1 MRCGLGRGRP
11 YGSVPSGSTGAPP
24 PRAILPTVRELRAL
38 VYADPSDRR
47 ELEALLERL
56 AGAVGGDRV
65 LSEAVA
71 GFIADVRRDGDAALV
86 GHMRTFSD
94 PGFEESMLR
103 VPAQALRAA
112 ADRIAQELRAAME
125 RAIDH
130 VRRYQEHITPE
141 PPLAAEIDGARLGLR
156 FKPVGS
162 AGLLV
167 PGGRAAY
174 PSTLIM
180 LAVPAQV
187 AGVGRVCLATPPP
200 DADRGAGA
208 GGIDDSVLAAAHLLG
223 IDEVYCIGGSHAV
236 AALACGTGIVAAV
249 DFIAGPGSVYVQEA
263 KRQLFGTV
271 GVDGLYGP
279 SEIAILADGS
289 VAPAWIAAD
298 VLAQL
303 EHDPGAAFVVS
314 AHAGVLDR
322 VRSALKQQ
330 IAERGRQE
338 AIERGLYEF
347 TAFVLAADDEEACA
361 IMNRIAPEHAVL
373 AVADPHAVLDRVHC
387 AGAYFLGGAPVASG
401 DYYAGPSHCLP
412 TGSTARF
419 SSGCSVY
426 TFLRRS
432 SLEEYPIGMDRR
444 AIDDIAALAEAE
456 GLDAHAASVRIR
468 GD

>member
-1 MRCGLGRGRP
+1 M
-11 YGSVPSGSTGAPP
+11 
-24 PRAILPTVRELRAL
+24 RELRAL
-38 VYADPSDRR
+38 VYADPNDRR
-47 ELEALLERL
+47 RMEALLDRL
-56 AGAVGGDRV
+56 AGAVGGDRE
-65 LSEAVA
+65 LSGAVA

-86 GHMRTFSD
+86 AHMRAFSD
-94 PGFEESMLR
+94 PGFDESMLR
-103 VPAQALRAA
+103 VPARALRAA
-112 ADRIAQELRAAME
+112 ADRVEPELRAAME

-130 VRRYQEHITPE
+130 VRRYQEHIAPA
-141 PPLAAEIDGARLGLR
+141 PPPPAEIDGARLGLR
-156 FKPVGS
+156 LEAVGS
-162 AGLLV
+162 VGLLV

-187 AGVGRVCLATPPP
+187 AGVERICVATPPP
-200 DADRGAGA
+200 DSDRGAA
-208 GGIDDSVLAAAHLLG
+208 KRAIDDSVLAAAHLLG
-223 IDEVYCIGGSHAV
+223 IGEVYCIGGSHAV
-236 AALACGTGIVAAV
+236 AALACGTPTVPAV
-249 DFIAGPGSVYVQEA
+249 DFVAGPGSVYVQEA

-279 SEIAILADGS
+279 SEIAILADRS
-289 VAPAWIAAD
+289 ADPAWIAAD

-314 AHAGVLDR
+314 ADPGVLDR
-322 VRSALKQQ
+322 VRFALERQ
-330 IAERGRQE
+330 IHERGRQE
-338 AIERGLYEF
+338 AIERGLREF
-347 TAFVLAADDEEACA
+347 TAFVLAADGDEACA

-373 AVADPHAVLDRVHC
+373 AVADPHAVLDRVHH

-426 TFLRRS
+426 TFLRRA
-432 SLEEYPIGMDRR
+432 SLEEYPNGMTRQ
-444 AIDDIAALAEAE
+444 AIDDIAVLAEAE
-456 GLDAHAASVRIR
+456 GLDAHAASVRMR

>member
-1 MRCGLGRGRP
+1 MGR
-11 YGSVPSGSTGAPP
+11 
-24 PRAILPTVRELRAL
+24 LRAL
-38 VYADPSDRR
+38 VYADPSDRHV
-47 ELEALLERL
+47 LQALLERR
-56 AGAVGGDRV
+56 AGAVGGDRS

-71 GFIADVRRDGDAALV
+71 GFVAAVRRDGDAALV
-86 GHMRTFSD
+86 AHMRSFSD
-94 PGFEESMLR
+94 PAFDASMLR
-103 VPAQALRAA
+103 VPSHAVRAA
-112 ADRIAQELRAAME
+112 ADRIAPELRAAMQ

-130 VRRYQEHITPE
+130 VRRYQEHIAPAA
-141 PPLAAEIDGARLGLR
+141 PPAAEIGGARLGLR
-156 FKPVGS
+156 VEPVGS
-162 AGLLV
+162 TGLLV

-187 AGVGRVCLATPPP
+187 AGVERICVATPPP
-200 DADRGAGA
+200 DVEREAGT
-208 GGIDDSVLAAAHLLG
+208 GRRGIDDSVLAAACLLG

-236 AALACGTGIVAAV
+236 AALACGTQTVAAV
-249 DFIAGPGSVYVQEA
+249 DFLAGPGSVYVQEA

-279 SEIAILADGS
+279 SEIAVLADRS
-289 VAPAWIAAD
+289 ADPAWIAAD

-314 AHAGVLDR
+314 AHAGVLNR
-322 VRSALKQQ
+322 VLAALERQMR
-330 IAERGRQE
+330 ERGRQA
-338 AIERGLYEF
+338 AIERGLREF
-347 TAFVLAADDEEACA
+347 TAFVLAADGDEACA

-373 AVADPHAVLDRVHC
+373 AVADPHAALDRVRN

-426 TFLRRS
+426 TFLRRA
-432 SLEEYPIGMDRR
+432 SLEEYPHGMGRQ
-444 AIDDIAALAEAE
+444 AIDDIAVLAEAE
-456 GLDAHAASVRIR
+456 GLDAHAASVRVR

>member
-1 MRCGLGRGRP
+1 
-11 YGSVPSGSTGAPP
+11 
-24 PRAILPTVRELRAL
+24 
-38 VYADPSDRR
+38 
-47 ELEALLERL
+47 
-56 AGAVGGDRV
+56 
-65 LSEAVA
+65 
-71 GFIADVRRDGDAALV
+71 
-86 GHMRTFSD
+86 
-94 PGFEESMLR
+94 
-103 VPAQALRAA
+103 
-112 ADRIAQELRAAME
+112 ME

-130 VRRYQEHITPE
+130 VRRYQEHIAPA
-141 PPLAAEIDGARLGLR
+141 PPQPAEIDGARLGLR
-156 FKPVGS
+156 VEPVGS

-187 AGVGRVCLATPPP
+187 AGVERICMATPPP
-200 DADRGAGA
+200 DSDRGAA
-208 GGIDDSVLAAAHLLG
+208 ERAIDDSVLAAAHLLG
-223 IDEVYCIGGSHAV
+223 IGEVYCIGGSHAV
-236 AALACGTGIVAAV
+236 AALACGTQTVPAV

-279 SEIAILADGS
+279 SEIAILADQS
-289 VAPAWIAAD
+289 ASAAWIVAD

-314 AHAGVLDR
+314 ADLGVLDR
-322 VRSALKQQ
+322 VRSALERQ
-330 IAERGRQE
+330 IRERGRQE
-338 AIERGLYEF
+338 AIERGLREF
-347 TAFVLAADDEEACA
+347 TAFVLAADGKEACA

-373 AVADPHAVLDRVHC
+373 AVADPHAVLDRVHN

-426 TFLRRS
+426 TFLRRA
-432 SLEEYPIGMDRR
+432 SLEEYPNGMARR
-444 AIDDIAALAEAE
+444 TIDDIAVLAEAE
-456 GLDAHAASVRIR
+456 GLDAHAASVRMR

>member
-1 MRCGLGRGRP
+1 M
-11 YGSVPSGSTGAPP
+11 
-24 PRAILPTVRELRAL
+24 ELRAL
-38 VYADPSDRR
+38 VYADPSDRS
-47 ELEALLERL
+47 ELEALLDRL
-56 AGAVGGDRV
+56 AGAVGGDRE

-71 GFIADVRRDGDAALV
+71 GFIADVRRDGDHALV
-86 GHMRTFSD
+86 AHMRGFSD
-94 PGFEESMLR
+94 PAFDTSMLR
-103 VPAQALRAA
+103 VPAHALRAA
-112 ADRIAQELRAAME
+112 ADRIGPELRAAME

-130 VRRYQEHITPE
+130 VRRYQEHIAPA
-141 PPLAAEIDGARLGLR
+141 PPPATEIDGARLGLR
-156 FKPVGS
+156 VEPVGS
-162 AGLLV
+162 VGLLV

-200 DADRGAGA
+200 DADRGAGTRV
-208 GGIDDSVLAAAHLLG
+208 IDDSVLAAACLLG

-236 AALACGTGIVAAV
+236 AALAHGTESVAAV

-289 VAPAWIAAD
+289 ADAAWIAAD
-298 VLAQL
+298 VLAQI

-322 VRSALKQQ
+322 VRFALERQ
-330 IAERGRQE
+330 IHERGRQE
-338 AIERGLYEF
+338 AIERGLREL
-347 TAFVLAADDEEACA
+347 TAFVLAADGDEACA

-373 AVADPHAVLDRVHC
+373 AVADPHAMLDRVHN

-426 TFLRRS
+426 TFLRRA
-432 SLEEYPIGMDRR
+432 SLEEYPSGMTRQ
-444 AIDDIAALAEAE
+444 AIDDIAVLAEAE
-456 GLDAHAASVRIR
+456 GLDAHAASVRMR

>member
-1 MRCGLGRGRP
+1 
-11 YGSVPSGSTGAPP
+11 V
-24 PRAILPTVRELRAL
+24 IELRAL
-38 VYADPSDRR
+38 VYADPNDRR

-56 AGAVGGDRV
+56 AGAVGGDRE

-71 GFIADVRRDGDAALV
+71 GFIADVRRDRDAALV
-86 GHMRTFSD
+86 AHMRAFTD
-94 PGFEESMLR
+94 PGFDRSMLR
-103 VPAQALRAA
+103 VPPHALRGA
-112 ADRIAQELRAAME
+112 ADRVAPKLRAAME

-130 VRRYQEHITPE
+130 VRRYQEHIAPSL
-141 PPLAAEIDGARLGLR
+141 PPAVEIGGARLGLR
-156 FKPVGS
+156 VEPVGS

-187 AGVGRVCLATPPP
+187 AGVGRVCVATPPP
-200 DADRGAGA
+200 DSDCGTAKR
-208 GGIDDSVLAAAHLLG
+208 GIDESVLAAAHLLD

-236 AALACGTGIVAAV
+236 AALACGTETVAAV

-289 VAPAWIAAD
+289 ADPAWVAAD

-322 VRSALKQQ
+322 VRSALERQ
-330 IAERGRQE
+330 IAERGRRE
-338 AIERGLYEF
+338 AIERGLREL
-347 TAFVLAADDEEACA
+347 TALVLAADGEEACA

-373 AVADPHAVLDRVHC
+373 AVADPHAVLDRVHN
-387 AGAYFLGGAPVASG
+387 AGAYFLGGVPVASG

-426 TFLRRS
+426 TFLRRA
-432 SLEEYPIGMDRR
+432 SLEEYPRGMTRQ
-444 AIDDIAALAEAE
+444 AIDDIAVLAEAE
-456 GLDAHAASVRIR
+456 GLDAHAASVRMR

>member
-1 MRCGLGRGRP
+1 M
-11 YGSVPSGSTGAPP
+11 
-24 PRAILPTVRELRAL
+24 L
-38 VYADPSDRR
+38 VYADPGDRR

-56 AGAVGGDRV
+56 AAAVGGDRS
-65 LSEAVA
+65 LSAAVA

-86 GHMRTFSD
+86 AHMRAFSD
-94 PGFEESMLR
+94 PAFDASMLR
-103 VPAQALRAA
+103 VPPQVVRAA
-112 ADRIAQELRAAME
+112 VDRVAPELRAAMR

-130 VRRYQEHITPE
+130 VRRYQEHVAPAA
-141 PPLAAEIDGARLGLR
+141 PPATEIDGARLGLR
-156 FKPVGS
+156 VEPVGS
-162 AGLLV
+162 VGLLV

-187 AGVGRVCLATPPP
+187 AGVERICLATPPP
-200 DADRGAGA
+200 DVDRDANAGRCA
-208 GGIDDSVLAAAHLLG
+208 GPRGIDDSVLAAAGLLG

-236 AALACGTGIVAAV
+236 AALAHGTRTVAAV

-263 KRQLFGTV
+263 KRQLFGAV

-279 SEIAILADGS
+279 SEIAVLADRS
-289 VAPAWIAAD
+289 ADPVWIAAD

-314 AHAGVLDR
+314 AHPEVLNR
-322 VRSALKQQ
+322 VLAAVERQLH
-330 IAERGRQE
+330 ERGRQA
-338 AIERGLYEF
+338 AIERGLRES
-347 TAFVLAADDEEACA
+347 TAFVLAAGGDEACA

-373 AVADPHAVLDRVHC
+373 AVSDPHAMLDRVRN

-419 SSGCSVY
+419 SSGCSVS
-426 TFLRRS
+426 TFLRRAS
-432 SLEEYPIGMDRR
+432 VEEYPLGMARQ
-444 AIDDIAALAEAE
+444 AIDDIAVLAEAE
-456 GLDAHAASVRIR
+456 GLDGHAASVRVR

>member
-1 MRCGLGRGRP
+1 MG
-11 YGSVPSGSTGAPP
+11 
-24 PRAILPTVRELRAL
+24 ELRAL
-38 VYADPSDRR
+38 VYADLSDRR

-56 AGAVGGDRV
+56 AGAVGGDRA

-71 GFIADVRRDGDAALV
+71 GFIAEVRRDGDAALV
-86 GHMRTFSD
+86 AHMQAFSD
-94 PGFEESMLR
+94 PAFDASMLR
-103 VPAQALRAA
+103 VPVHALRAA
-112 ADRIAQELRAAME
+112 ADRIAPELRAAME

-130 VRRYQEHITPE
+130 VRRYQEHIAPA
-141 PPLAAEIDGARLGLR
+141 PPPATEIDGARLGLR
-156 FKPVGS
+156 VEPVGS
-162 AGLLV
+162 VGLVV

-187 AGVGRVCLATPPP
+187 AGVERICLATPPP
-200 DADRGAGA
+200 DVDRGAA
-208 GGIDDSVLAAAHLLG
+208 KRGIDDSVLAAAYLLD
-223 IDEVYCIGGSHAV
+223 IDEVYCMGGSHAV
-236 AALACGTGIVAAV
+236 AALAHGTESVAAV
-249 DFIAGPGSVYVQEA
+249 DFIAGPGSVHVQEA

-289 VAPAWIAAD
+289 ADPAWIAAD

-322 VRSALKQQ
+322 VRSALERQ
-330 IAERGRQE
+330 IQERGRQK
-338 AIERGLYEF
+338 AIERGLREL
-347 TAFVLAADDEEACA
+347 TAFVLAADGDEACA

-373 AVADPHAVLDRVHC
+373 AVADPHAALDRVHN

-426 TFLRRS
+426 TFLRRAS
-432 SLEEYPIGMDRR
+432 VEEYPTGMARQ
-444 AIDDIAALAEAE
+444 AIDDIAVLAEAE

>member
-1 MRCGLGRGRP
+1 M
-11 YGSVPSGSTGAPP
+11 
-24 PRAILPTVRELRAL
+24 RELRAL

-47 ELEALLERL
+47 ELAALLKRL
-56 AGAVGGDRV
+56 AGAVGGDRE
-65 LSEAVA
+65 LSRAVA

-86 GHMRTFSD
+86 AHMRAFSD
-94 PGFEESMLR
+94 PGFDASMLR
-103 VPAQALRAA
+103 VAPQALRDA
-112 ADRIAQELRAAME
+112 ADRIAPELRAAME

-130 VRRYQEHITPE
+130 VRRYQEHIAPTP
-141 PPLAAEIDGARLGLR
+141 PAAAQIDGARLGLR
-156 FKPVGS
+156 VEAVGS

-200 DADRGAGA
+200 DADRGAA
-208 GGIDDSVLAAAHLLG
+208 GRAIDDSVLAAAHLLG
-223 IDEVYCIGGSHAV
+223 IGEVYCIGGSHAV
-236 AALACGTGIVAAV
+236 AALACGTETVAAV

-263 KRQLFGTV
+263 KRQLYGTV

-279 SEIAILADGS
+279 SEIAILADES
-289 VAPAWIAAD
+289 ADPAWIAAD

-314 AHAGVLDR
+314 AHVEVLDR
-322 VRSALKQQ
+322 VRSALERQ
-330 IAERGRQE
+330 IAERGRKE
-338 AIERGLYEF
+338 AIERGLREL
-347 TAFVLAADDEEACA
+347 TAFVLAADGEEACA

-373 AVADPHAVLDRVHC
+373 AVADPHAVLGRVHN

-426 TFLRRS
+426 TFLRRA
-432 SLEEYPIGMDRR
+432 SLEEYPGGMTRQ
-444 AIDDIAALAEAE
+444 AIDDIAVLAEAE
-456 GLDAHAASVRIR
+456 GLDAHAASVRMR